1 MAWVLLL
8 QTGAVGGVAWTL
20 SCWNLVN
27 FGSSRDSQAFSGV
40 AGAWKA
46 KAIIINELGKGIG
59 NPDYARSFWS
69 FLCPGLW
76 AIVMIFPL
84 QYLLLGVMADI
95 LVLEEQFKQFS
106 IQKSQCFCCTSDHR
120 HPDTGETLMCDRKFV
135 YEAVRTWYK
144 FDTAGEDETWEHFE
158 KFDQVVRTTLRRRVM
173 EGANNAILPFR
184 MILYLAVVVTAPNL
198 VELMTLEVE
207 EGFGRPDLV
216 YWVWR
221 VVGWTSYVWVRILV
235 SILVDIGVSIKL
247 SKWCSRFLK
256 SMSRLKVAAVAS
268 VLQFL
273 LAVITLGA
281 IRLCWDLLWDVDGSD
296 WFPLVMAAWLFFIT
310 WFYGVGPCGSLCRWS
325 HQRLT
330 RSGQA
335 GPYFLPLCRRVLRR
349 AIQKQNANDSG
360 KTMKNIIIR
369 SREFSQLLAV
379 LLRWVETTNYVRC
392 FADVDNTV
400 QSSFAP
406 EKLE

>member
-1 MAWVLLL
+1 
-8 QTGAVGGVAWTL
+8 
-20 SCWNLVN
+20 
-27 FGSSRDSQAFSGV
+27 
-40 AGAWKA
+40 
-46 KAIIINELGKGIG
+46 
-59 NPDYARSFWS
+59 
-69 FLCPGLW
+69 
-76 AIVMIFPL
+76 MIFPL

-310 WFYGVGPCGSLCRWS
+310 WFYGVGPCGSLCR
-325 HQRLT
+325 
-330 RSGQA
+330 
-335 GPYFLPLCRRVLRR
+335 
-349 AIQKQNANDSG
+349 
-360 KTMKNIIIR
+360 
-369 SREFSQLLAV
+369 
-379 LLRWVETTNYVRC
+379 
-392 FADVDNTV
+392 
-400 QSSFAP
+400 
-406 EKLE
+406 